1 MSKEILEL
9 ISIALSALLIVLGW
23 LYSRRTEE
31 VKIMRSQ
38 LSERKHK
45 AYADIITTFYS
56 VLKDT
61 KNNKETSEKL
71 IMSKMIDAKRDIFMY
86 GSDEVFKAFNRWLVN
101 ASQPWQFDEFL
112 KFILNIRKD
121 ICGKTKLTTD
131 DILLNLLQNKEEI
144 RKFKET
150 LKS

>member
-1 MSKEILEL
+1 
-9 ISIALSALLIVLGW
+9 
-23 LYSRRTEE
+23 
-31 VKIMRSQ
+31 
-38 LSERKHK
+38 
-45 AYADIITTFYS
+45 
-56 VLKDT
+56 
-61 KNNKETSEKL
+61 
-71 IMSKMIDAKRDIFMY
+71 MIDAKRDIFMY